1 MPAALGRAAACAMLG
16 LHLGMCLLMSAST
29 TTSHTM
35 CGNHRLLQV
44 RARSE
49 QAQDEPASLGER
61 SAQLLLRVQVGT
73 ISDVRFQ
80 NVTCTAEAGV
90 VVAGSVDSTIEGLV
104 LENVG
109 IELVQQTDYAGAA
122 LPTPAHP
129 VTSG

>member
-1 MPAALGRAAACAMLG
+1 
-16 LHLGMCLLMSAST
+16 MSP
-29 TTSHTM
+29 
-35 CGNHRLLQV
+35 GK
-44 RARSE
+44 
-49 QAQDEPASLGER
+49 R

-80 NVTCTAEAGV
+80 NVTCTAEAGA

-122 LPTPAHP
+122 LPAQPHAL
-129 VTSG
+129 TSGQAVPGQP